1 MGEMSVGAASELPQR
16 EGVELMALAG
26 HDTAWS
32 MPVALWHAPKGFDT
46 RHRPDQQPCHVIAL
60 RLGGSLVQRVRDDAR
75 RTERLHP
82 KGFSVHPPHC
92 ALRFIAPSA
101 IRFAHLYASQSFLQ
115 DIAGSAAIARRDGH
129 LDAHQSVMYQDAD
142 LSAAIEAYVQRAFDR
157 ADAPSRL
164 EMESRANLIAI
175 RFLKQHLARQAGEAP
190 RTPGSELA
198 PWQVKRICTHLEAN
212 LDRAVSLAEL
222 SVLLDLSEEH
232 LCRAFKRATG
242 LPPQRWAIRKR
253 IEIACRLL
261 AETDATLTSIAQDV
275 GYAGQ
280 SAFGTA
286 FRGAVGLSPGQYRRA
301 QRHPADTEVGPS
313 TQAAHVAG
321 NDSTRRPPCIAS

>member
-1 MGEMSVGAASELPQR
+1 MGEMSVGSACELPKR
-16 EGVELMALAG
+16 EGVELLGLAG
-26 HDTAWS
+26 HDIAWP

-46 RHRPDQQPCHVIAL
+46 RDRPDQQPCHVIAL
-60 RLGGSLVQRVRDDAR
+60 RLGGSLVQRVRDDTR

-92 ALRFIAPSA
+92 ALRFVAPSA
-101 IRFAHLYASQSFLQ
+101 IRFAHLYASQSFLE
-115 DIAGSAAIARRDGH
+115 DIAGSAAISLREGH
-129 LDAHQSVMYQDAD
+129 LGGDQSVMYQDAD
-142 LSAAIEAYVQRAFDR
+142 LSVAIEAYVQRAFDR
-157 ADAPSRL
+157 ADVPSRL

-175 RFLKQHLARQAGEAP
+175 RFLKQHLARRAGEAP
-190 RTPGSELA
+190 RAPGSELA

-212 LDRAVSLAEL
+212 LDRTVSLAEL
-222 SVLLDLSEEH
+222 SALLDLSEEH

-253 IEIACRLL
+253 IEIARRLL
-261 AETDATLTSIAQDV
+261 AETDASLTSIAQDV

-286 FRGAVGLSPGQYRRA
+286 FRGAVGLSPGQYRRE
-301 QRHPADTEVGPS
+301 QRHPADAEGGVPS
-313 TQAAHVAG
+313 PAARVAR
-321 NDSTRRPPCIAS
+321 S